1 MIKKAVNMKKRIIRI
16 TMLVLIG
23 ILVLSFMNPAIAQ
36 QKGKGK
42 TLDLNLATVEELAKI
57 PGINKELAQAIV
69 DYRKKTGDIQALT
82 ELLKIKGF
90 NRDLLRKMKPYINLD
105 SVGGDCSC

>member
-1 MIKKAVNMKKRIIRI
+1 MKRRIIRI

-23 ILVLSFMNPAIAQ
+23 VLVLSFMDTAIAQ
-36 QKGKGK
+36 KKGKGK
-42 TLDLNLATVEELAKI
+42 TLDLNIATVEELAKI
-57 PGINKELAQAIV
+57 PGLNKELAQAIV
-69 DYRKKTGDIQALT
+69 NYREKTGDIQALT

-90 NRDLLRKMKPYINLD
+90 NRALLRKMQPYINLD